1 MNQQQVVQDRIRK
14 IVAIAL
20 VILMLFGLRL
30 IEIQAVR
37 AKVMLTRQIM
47 S

>member
-1 MNQQQVVQDRIRK
+1 MNQQLLVQDRIRK

-37 AKVMLTRQIM
+37 ASGYVK
-47 S
+47 SK

>member
-1 MNQQQVVQDRIRK
+1 MNQQLLVQDRIRK

-37 AKVMLTRQIM
+37 ASGYVERQIM